1 MQQTRGYQRMSCS
14 SCTIYEDEWF
24 LSALSQSQEHPV
36 LDQKPTI
43 IMITNSY
50 ITVNLIKSVVE

>member
-24 LSALSQSQEHPV
+24 LSVLSQSQEHPV
-36 LDQKPTI
+36 LDQKPT
-43 IMITNSY
+43 TNSY